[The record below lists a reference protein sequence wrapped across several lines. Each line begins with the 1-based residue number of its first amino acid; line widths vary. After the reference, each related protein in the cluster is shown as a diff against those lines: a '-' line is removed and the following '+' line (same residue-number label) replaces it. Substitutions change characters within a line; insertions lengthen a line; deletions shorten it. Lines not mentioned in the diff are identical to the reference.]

1 MSRIPRVAFLLRMT
15 TDRTGGVLS
24 LAGPGT
30 HNSVIVD
37 RLSPVIGHLSRGE
50 GRRTHSGFT
59 FAPFAAGAGG
69 VSI

>member
-1 MSRIPRVAFLLRMT
+1 
-15 TDRTGGVLS
+15 
-24 LAGPGT
+24 
-30 HNSVIVD
+30 
-37 RLSPVIGHLSRGE
+37 VIGHLSRGE